1 MSSLKFAKNYD
12 VIIVGAGPAGIFAA
26 LELAKHSGL
35 SVLLLEKGE
44 GIETRGKRLLANS
57 PRDPATLLTGWGG
70 AGAFSDGKLTMSPE
84 VGGQLASVL
93 SSEEVIG
100 LLEEVDQTY
109 LSFGAPE
116 EIYGVDREAMEDLAC
131 RATLADLHLIP
142 ARIRH
147 MGSDRCPAVLTAM
160 RQALEGKIEIRTGV
174 EARAILAE
182 KGQVVGLETSAGE
195 TIGGKYI
202 ILAPGRVG
210 SQWLTEQSD
219 HLGLKRIDNPVDVG
233 VRVEVPAPVMEEIC
247 RSAYE
252 SKLVFYSK
260 AFDDK
265 VRTFCMCPNGEV
277 VIEQNDGVMTVN
289 GHSYSAKKTDYT
301 NFALLVSTAF
311 TEPFREPIAYGRYLA
326 TLANLLGGGVLVQR
340 LGDLLAGRRSTPER
354 MEQSLV
360 RPTLKEATPG
370 DLSSVLPY
378 RHLADILEMIQALDK
393 IAPGV
398 ASRHT
403 LLYGVEV
410 KFYSARPKLTPALET
425 EVTNLFA
432 IGDGAGVTRG
442 LVQASA
448 SGLVAAR
455 EIRARLN
462 S

>member
-1 MSSLKFAKNYD
+1 
-12 VIIVGAGPAGIFAA
+12 VT
-26 LELAKHSGL
+26 ELL
-35 SVLLLEKGE
+35 
-44 GIETRGKRLLANS
+44 
-57 PRDPATLLTGWGG
+57 D
-70 AGAFSDGKLTMSPE
+70 
-84 VGGQLASVL
+84 
-93 SSEEVIG
+93 
-100 LLEEVDQTY
+100 EVDKTY
-109 LSFGAPE
+109 LTFGAPE
-116 EIYGVDREAMEDLAC
+116 EVYGVDHEAMEDLAR

-147 MGSDRCPAVLTAM
+147 MGTDRCPAVLTAM
-160 RQALEGKIEIRTGV
+160 RQALEGKIEIRTEV
-174 EARAILAE
+174 EAQTILADNG
-182 KGQVVGLETSAGE
+182 KVIGLETSAGE
-195 TIGGKYI
+195 SIGGQYI

-219 HLGLKRIDNPVDVG
+219 RLGLRRIDNPVDVG

-289 GHSYSAKKTDYT
+289 GHSYAAKKTDYT

-326 TLANLLGGGVLVQR
+326 SLANLLGGGVLVQR
-340 LGDLLAGRRSTPER
+340 LGDLVAGRRSTTER
-354 MEQSLV
+354 IEHGLV
-360 RPTLKEATPG
+360 RPTLKEATAG

-378 RHLADILEMIQALDK
+378 RHMEDILEMLQALDK

-410 KFYSARPKLTPALET
+410 KFYSARPKLTSALET

-455 EIRARLN
+455 EIRARLKH
-462 S
+462 